1 MDLLNVVAGTP
12 PMYLFTPE
20 VFERQKD
27 RLAASVKRAASTAR
41 ATKDALLVE
50 FRWLTADRLV
60 QESVFSNGYRVI
72 ANFSDKPYAAPDGTV
87 VPPRDFLRVQSR
99 E

>member
-1 MDLLNVVAGTP
+1 M
-12 PMYLFTPE
+12 
-20 VFERQKD
+20 
-27 RLAASVKRAASTAR
+27 KRAASTAR

-72 ANFSDKPYAAPDGTV
+72 ANFSDNPYVAPDGTV
-87 VPPRDFLRVQSR
+87 VPPRDFLSAHSR